1 LIGSASEIH
10 THSGELANAMLRLH
24 KNLEAMSDMNKM
36 IKCQEQADMFAWL
49 SKVVTGT
56 GNFVYNTG

>member
-1 LIGSASEIH
+1 
-10 THSGELANAMLRLH
+10 MLRLH